1 MQNELPVPVCILGDP
16 AYLLSPFLMKEF
28 PNGGKNQSELFY
40 GFPLS
45 STRMVIE
52 CSFGRLKARFGCLR
66 KDMDSNL
73 NDLTYVIHACFILHN
88 FCKIRNE
95 SISQEIVEASMRYD
109 REFQPPRQ
117 PGCDLS
123 TNDTGD
129 KKVRQTFVEYFENQ

>member
-1 MQNELPVPVCILGDP
+1 
-16 AYLLSPFLMKEF
+16 MKEF
-28 PNGGKNQSELFY
+28 PNGRKSQSELFY

-66 KDMDSNL
+66 KDMDINL

-88 FCKIRNE
+88 FCEIRNE
-95 SISQEIVEASMRYD
+95 SISQEKVEATMRYD

-117 PGCDLS
+117 SGYNVS
-123 TNDTGD
+123 TNDNVN
-129 KKVRQTFVEYFENQ
+129 KKVRQIFVEYFEN